1 MFEKLTPIHDKV
13 MVKRQAPET
22 QTAGGLYLPEEVV
35 EQDRWAKVIAV
46 GAGRLT
52 MNGGLVPLTV
62 QPGDLVYLVEYPS
75 SDSVDEEFII
85 KEDEILGYIR

>member
-13 MVKRQAPET
+13 MVKREKAEKV
-22 QTAGGLYLPEEVV
+22 TAGGIYMPDEVV
-35 EQDRWAKVIAV
+35 DQDRWAKVISV

-52 MNGGLVPLTV
+52 MTGDLVPLTV

-75 SDSVDEEFII
+75 NDSLDEEFII